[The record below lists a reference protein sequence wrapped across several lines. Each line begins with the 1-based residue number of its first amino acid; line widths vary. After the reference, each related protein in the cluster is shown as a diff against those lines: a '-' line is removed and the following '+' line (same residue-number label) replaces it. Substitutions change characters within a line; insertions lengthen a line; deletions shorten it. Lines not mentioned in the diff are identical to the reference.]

1 MKKERRRTPRLKVE
15 HPVHIKNMEE
25 GTRNELFLAHSIDI
39 NLNGLFCRSTHSLP
53 LYSKVMLSLSLP
65 IIGGNG
71 EIRHHDIQVEG
82 MVVRVE
88 LEEKKDMEKSYSI
101 AFSFIEPSDRVDLI
115 IGKYIL
121 QNILFNI

>member
-1 MKKERRRTPRLKVE
+1 MRL
-15 HPVHIKNMEE
+15 
-25 GTRNELFLAHSIDI
+25 LLAHAIDI
-39 NLNGLFCRSTHSLP
+39 NLNGLFCKSTHPLP

-82 MVVRVE
+82 LVVRVE
-88 LEEKKDMEKSYSI
+88 LDGKVDKEKSYSI
-101 AFSFIEPSDRVDLI
+101 AFTFIEPSDRVDLI